1 MADKKTDETDLVDAS
16 QLPSEEED
24 VTEARRG
31 VGEEVVEV
39 HEEEFEESDASTAHE
54 VDDPFAMQMEAAKPG
69 QATIASL
76 RERLAAFVVDA
87 AVLWLFYWGTLYVF
101 HKLTIRTW
109 IGPVPTMG
117 YNALLFHGIFLV
129 LAFLYFFLLEAAF
142 FATIGKFCCWMY
154 VRSKDG
160 RHAGALGVFIRNFF
174 RLVELATAGLLTW
187 IPMELSHRHQRL
199 GDMAA
204 GTIVIKKH
212 SASTRYYALDADKLA
227 SAFGRSFALAIDLAL
242 VLVWLVGYVMLI
254 NYQAIYLSQWLVII
268 FPVVAIL
275 FWSVVQVVM
284 EGSPGLWLLGYTVTH
299 EDGGR
304 LTFAGALLRTLLAP
318 LDLLLGL
325 PAMLL
330 SLRKQK
336 IGDMIAA
343 TVVSRQRRRWKG
355 AIASLVVVA
364 LSVGLV
370 ALGLFMNPVNNIF
383 KAGADFKLSFMPLV
397 EGLPEWES
405 AANVQPPVLTVRNF
419 RFGVNDPNTRRTP
432 PVYEP
437 GETVYL
443 LFEISGYT
451 RQERLVWIQE
461 DLMVQYPDGTMGLKQ
476 ENVVDYHQLIKPGG
490 APIELTNNIAL
501 PPTAAPGVYV
511 VTVTLRDMLANGY
524 TVTET
529 QSFTVKA
536 PPSMTSPLE
545 AVPTAVPTPPPQP
558 SPLPVEAYGV
568 APTSAAPIAT
578 PPSGVVPAVPSSPLP
593 VLPAAPAAGAPAPTA
608 PGVSPTPS
616 VPGAVTP
623 PVTPGAPVPTTPAP
637 APAGGFTVLPGP
649 SIAPKE
655 EAAPPPTIP
664 VPAPAVTPPTV
675 APTAAAPTVSTTTVT
690 KTVVAPVDQY
700 GAAKVVPPVVPAPTT
715 EASTVTTTTTTKV
728 APVPT
733 TPTAPAPA
741 PIVEKT
747 ITTTTAPVDSYAKPV
762 VPAAVPPAT
771 TTTTTTTTKV
781 QVKPAPEKAKPKA
794 VTPKP
799 VAPVTET
806 QKAAEKELQKI
817 APSPAK
823 PAAEIP
829 SAAEVKKQAEQP
841 APVKKKKKTSSG
853 GGSSGGYMP

>member
-1 MADKKTDETDLVDAS
+1 MADKKSDETDLVDAS

-39 HEEEFEESDASTAHE
+39 REEEIEESDVSTEHA

-76 RERLAAFVVDA
+76 RERLAAFLVDCG
-87 AVLWLFYWGTLYVF
+87 VLWLLYWGTLYVF

-117 YNALLFHGIFLV
+117 YNAMLFHGIFLL

-154 VRSKDG
+154 VRRKDG
-160 RHAGALGVFIRNFF
+160 HHAGALGVFIRNFF
-174 RLVELATAGLLTW
+174 RLIELLTAGLLTW

-227 SAFGRSFALAIDLAL
+227 SALGRSLALVIDLAL
-242 VLVWLVGYVMLI
+242 VLVWLTGYVMLI
-254 NYQAIYLSQWLVII
+254 NYQAIYLSQWLVIL
-268 FPVVAIL
+268 FPVAAIL
-275 FWSVVQVVM
+275 FGSLVQVVM
-284 EGSPGLWLLGYTVTH
+284 EGSPGLWLFGYTVTH

-325 PAMLL
+325 PCMLL

-336 IGDMIAA
+336 IGDTIAA

-364 LSVGLV
+364 FSVGLV
-370 ALGLFMNPVNNIF
+370 ALGLFINPVNNIF

-432 PVYEP
+432 PVYES

-443 LFEISGYT
+443 LFEISGYS
-451 RQERLVWIQE
+451 RKDRLVWIQE

-511 VTVTLRDMLANGY
+511 ITVTLRDMLANNY

-545 AVPTAVPTPPPQP
+545 AIPPPPPQP
-558 SPLPVEAYGV
+558 SPLPVEPYGAQV
-568 APTSAAPIAT
+568 PVPSAP
-578 PPSGVVPAVPSSPLP
+578 PPVMPVVPAPTVPSSPLP
-593 VLPAAPAAGAPAPTA
+593 VLPAAPAASPTPGVLAPAPA
-608 PGVSPTPS
+608 SS
-616 VPGAVTP
+616 VPGTVGAPTP
-623 PVTPGAPVPTTPAP
+623 PPAP
-637 APAGGFTVLPGP
+637 APSGGFTVIPGP

-655 EAAPPPTIP
+655 EAVPPPTIP
-664 VPAPAVTPPTV
+664 VVKTVTPPADQYGVVPATV
-675 APTAAAPTVSTTTVT
+675 PTPPVTPAPTVS
-690 KTVVAPVDQY
+690 
-700 GAAKVVPPVVPAPTT
+700 PVVSAPTT
-715 EASTVTTTTTTKV
+715 PAIVEKTLTPSTPPVDVYAVKPPADAYAKPAVVTP
-728 APVPT
+728 APVLVTP
-733 TPTAPAPA
+733 TPTAPTTPAPA
-741 PIVEKT
+741 KS
-747 ITTTTAPVDSYAKPV
+747 APKAVPAKPAEKPV
-762 VPAAVPPAT
+762 VPKAAAPAAEKPKVTEKPAT
-771 TTTTTTTTKV
+771 
-781 QVKPAPEKAKPKA
+781 PKA
-794 VTPKP
+794 ATP
-799 VAPVTET
+799 ATET

-829 SAAEVKKQAEQP
+829 SAEAVKKQAEQP
-841 APVKKKKKTSSG
+841 AAPVKKKKKASSG